1 MVKRV
6 DRLCCQEPLRQLL
19 EAWGT
24 AFSTLSLPARF
35 FAHQKPI
42 SAPELSAS
50 VVIYSLLTS
59 RLCWFVGKC

>member
-6 DRLCCQEPLRQLL
+6 GRLCCPVPLRQLL

-24 AFSTLSLPARF
+24 AFYTLSLP
-35 FAHQKPI
+35 AHQKPI
-42 SAPELSAS
+42 SVPELSAS
-50 VVIYSLLTS
+50 VVINSLLTS